1 MERTFLLLQII
12 QTPKLD
18 SKEKLV
24 ACIEER
30 AGYGEENMIMCSNC
44 LQLLNVAAKGFRY
57 HKECYKEVTNKTKIE
72 RRKQRFEQDRAKL
85 SDRTDGQ
92 ELTTERQI
100 EKPPDEQNVSYSKC
114 HIQERPLHF
123 LSREKRRHSRS
134 SLYGNW
140 IKILDVAEKL
150 QDMLLL
156 LRLNNIPNASDAV
169 ANDVQYHRKCL
180 VAAQRKANVEEPLPQ
195 ELENVNRIAAD
206 IEIQDIVE
214 NIFKESTES
223 VTDRKSLNTMYNNL
237 LGTNEVNYL
246 KMFQVCSLY
255 VPLLETNLN
264 EFVLPVAKA
273 VLFKKTFEARMMTTK
288 LFFKQ
293 QER

>member
-1 MERTFLLLQII
+1 M
-12 QTPKLD
+12 
-18 SKEKLV
+18 
-24 ACIEER
+24 
-30 AGYGEENMIMCSNC
+30 
-44 LQLLNVAAKGFRY
+44 
-57 HKECYKEVTNKTKIE
+57 NKM
-72 RRKQRFEQDRAKL
+72 
-85 SDRTDGQ
+85 
-92 ELTTERQI
+92 
-100 EKPPDEQNVSYSKC
+100 C
-114 HIQERPLHF
+114 HIQSVIFKKDRCIF
-123 LSREKRRHSRS
+123 CQEKKGVIHEVAYMETGS
-134 SLYGNW
+134 
-140 IKILDVAEKL
+140 KILDVAEKL
-150 QDMLLL
+150 QDMPLL

-206 IEIQDIVE
+206 IEIQDIVV

-223 VTDRKSLNTMYNNL
+223 VTDMKSLNTMYNNL

-273 VLFKKTFEARMMTTK
+273 VLFKKLSK
-288 LFFKQ
+288 LV
-293 QER
+293 